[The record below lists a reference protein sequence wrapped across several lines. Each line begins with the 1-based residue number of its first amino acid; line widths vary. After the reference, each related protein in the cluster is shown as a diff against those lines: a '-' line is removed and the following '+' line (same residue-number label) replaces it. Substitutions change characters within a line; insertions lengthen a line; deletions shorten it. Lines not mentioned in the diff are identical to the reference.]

1 MKEAFVYGKPEDNNE
16 DDLKLCVEIVY
27 DKDLIKEIYK
37 VEEKEEIKEILW
49 QKIKEINKTMPPYK
63 YIKELIISEEP
74 LIKTTTLKIKRYE
87 ELAKIEKNN
96 QNVM

>member
-1 MKEAFVYGKPEDNNE
+1 MED
-16 DDLKLCVEIVY
+16 
-27 DKDLIKEIYK
+27 
-37 VEEKEEIKEILW
+37 KEEIKNILW

-63 YIKELIISEEP
+63 YIKELIVSEEP

>member
-1 MKEAFVYGKPEDNNE
+1 
-16 DDLKLCVEIVY
+16 
-27 DKDLIKEIYK
+27 
-37 VEEKEEIKEILW
+37 
-49 QKIKEINKTMPPYK
+49 MPPYK